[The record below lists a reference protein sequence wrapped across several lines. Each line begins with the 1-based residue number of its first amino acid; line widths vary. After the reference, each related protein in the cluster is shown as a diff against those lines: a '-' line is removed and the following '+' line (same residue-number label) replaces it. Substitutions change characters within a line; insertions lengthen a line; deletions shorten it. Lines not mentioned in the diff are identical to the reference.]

1 MKETAAQTSFGWGI
15 VGTGG
20 VARRFAADLDH
31 APGARLAAIHSRAP
45 EKAQAFADTFRATK
59 AYTDLEALLAD
70 PAVDAVYIATPN
82 ALHGEQSLRA
92 IQAGK
97 PVLTEKPLAIS
108 AVEAARITEA
118 AKARPVFA
126 MEAMWTRFLP
136 AVQQASALV
145 ASGAI
150 GKVKSIRA
158 ELCYRRDETKDS
170 RFFERPGGGAAL
182 DLGVYPVSL
191 ALHFLGRPRAIS
203 GRWRA
208 AGSGV
213 DRHMEITLHYDDAE
227 AVLSCGFD
235 RDGGNSFLIEGADGA
250 LRLDAPF
257 LKAQRLTRYSSFAR
271 DFAPRRQGSGLVT
284 KVIDRL
290 PFPGRRTENFP
301 FPGSGL
307 QFQAMAVMEAVRRGE
322 TACETMPLAESQAVL
337 AIIDEVLS
345 QEPV

>member
-1 MKETAAQTSFGWGI
+1 
-15 VGTGG
+15 V
-20 VARRFAADLDH
+20 R
-31 APGARLAAIHSRAP
+31 
-45 EKAQAFADTFRATK
+45 
-59 AYTDLEALLAD
+59 
-70 PAVDAVYIATPN
+70 
-82 ALHGEQSLRA
+82 
-92 IQAGK
+92 
-97 PVLTEKPLAIS
+97 
-108 AVEAARITEA
+108 
-118 AKARPVFA
+118 
-126 MEAMWTRFLP
+126 
-136 AVQQASALV
+136 QASALV

-150 GKVKSIRA
+150 GKVRSIRA

-170 RFFERPGGGAAL
+170 RFFERLGGGAAL

-191 ALHFLGRPRAIS
+191 ALHFLGRPGAIS

-213 DRHMEITLHYDDAE
+213 DRHTEITLHYDDAE

-235 RDGGNSFLIEGADGA
+235 RDGGNSFLIEGTAGA

-271 DFAPRRQGSGLVT
+271 DFAPKRQGGGLVM
-284 KVIDRL
+284 KIIDRL

-337 AIIDEVLS
+337 SIIDEVLS